1 MRTGTFFFF
10 FLTMS
15 KSKYVMF
22 ALCFFLF
29 FFVAMLKIDS
39 REERR
44 CVRHTAGEDYGEGD
58 NN

>member
-22 ALCFFLF
+22 ALCFFC

-39 REERR
+39 RKERGG
-44 CVRHTAGEDYGEGD
+44 VRHTAGEDYGEGD